1 MQSLLNRWCT
11 SDCCTT
17 ADLFPSMLCW
27 ARFLQFPCSFSVARS
42 ETSIGKISAS
52 SFLVTRAENGS
63 GKIFAIPL
71 QFFQWQEV
79 RLVLASSETR
89 GQSSNS
95 IVWQPPFGRRERE
108 RGRDRAKDMHNQW
121 HTEGHRY
128 TGKYTQRR
136 LSGAKH
142 MQQPTATKL
151 RCPVTVNGS
160 HHRARLLI
168 TGTELSTGLGRQNL
182 DSATRMWSKGSS

>member
-42 ETSIGKISAS
+42 ETSSGKIS
-52 SFLVTRAENGS
+52 
-63 GKIFAIPL
+63 AIPL

-160 HHRARLLI
+160 NHRARLLI
-168 TGTELSTGLGRQNL
+168 TGTELNTGLGRQNL
-182 DSATRMWSKGSS
+182 DSATRMWSKGSNQHAV

>member
-42 ETSIGKISAS
+42 ETSIDKISAS

-95 IVWQPPFGRRERE
+95 IVWQPPFGRRERDKSQGYAQPVTHWGTQTYRQIYTE
-108 RGRDRAKDMHNQW
+108 KTFRGKVYAQ
-121 HTEGHRY
+121 
-128 TGKYTQRR
+128 
-136 LSGAKH
+136 LC
-142 MQQPTATKL
+142 
-151 RCPVTVNGS
+151 CPVTVNGS

-168 TGTELSTGLGRQNL
+168 TETELNTGHCRQNL
-182 DSATRMWSKGSS
+182 DSADRTW